1 MCRIPRASCPIRK
14 IECCAIARNAGD
26 VFFQP
31 PWVNDPDMHHGTY
44 VMHVPWCMP
53 GSLTHGFLSYRWRG
67 KRSRHS
73 RRMPNLRFYVIWWE
87 RPIVVIQF
95 TAAWCLPDFLAGC
108 TSINYS
114 SGGSSDRVAGPS
126 VDIALVHNCLGIKRV
141 SSYSITLRS
150 HDIIFLIIITW
161 QQCPSDR
168 RRLCT
173 NPHLSVELISSW
185 RWFQRDLKYTNSIE
199 HSNILFRFR
208 FYSECPS

>member
-1 MCRIPRASCPIRK
+1 MCWIPRASCPIRK
-14 IECCAIARNAGD
+14 IECCAIARNAGA
-26 VFFQP
+26 VFFPP

-53 GSLTHGFLSYRWRG
+53 GSLTHGFLWNRWRENVPGIPGAWPTCDFTLSG
-67 KRSRHS
+67 K
-73 RRMPNLRFYVIWWE
+73 

-114 SGGSSDRVAGPS
+114 SGGSSDRVPGPS
-126 VDIALVHNCLGIKRV
+126 VDIALVHDCLGIKRV
-141 SSYSITLRS
+141 SSYRITLRS